1 MEKSSFFNSV
11 SGDRRYKAEEWAEY
25 FNSFIA
31 NGVFP
36 KPSNGLQVIANNS
49 MTITVKTG
57 KAWING
63 YFYFNTSDLSL
74 LIDNA
79 DGVLKRID
87 RIVVRWDLQNRKTS
101 VKVKKGGYSASPTA
115 PALQRDADAYEL
127 ALADVYV
134 GAGAVSIAQAH
145 VTDQRLNGDLC
156 GIVVG
161 TVGEMDTTA
170 FNAQLQGWFALYQE
184 MSEAQYNSLKAFM
197 DGLKIQSNADYVELQ
212 GWFAAFQTQ
221 ANAEFRSWFE
231 MLQNTL
237 DENAA
242 ANLYNLI
249 TLLGERVTLIEKMIF
264 TDFDGTPYLILFD
277 NLDGITTEGVWNIG
291 LQRLEC

>member
-25 FNSFIA
+25 FASFIT

-36 KPSNGLQVIANNS
+36 VPSTGLQVLANNS
-49 MTITVKTG
+49 MIITVKTG

-63 YFYFNTSDLSL
+63 YFYFNTADLSVVL
-74 LIDNA
+74 DTA

-87 RIVVRWDLQNRKTS
+87 RVVARWDLQERKVS
-101 VKVKKGGYSASPTA
+101 IKVKKGGYSASPAA
-115 PALQRDADAYEL
+115 PVLQRDADAYEL

-134 GAGAVSIAQAH
+134 GAGVVAIAQAH
-145 VTDQRLNGDLC
+145 ITDQRLNNSLC
-156 GIVVG
+156 GLVVG
-161 TVGEMDTTA
+161 TVGTMDTTA
-170 FNAQLQGWFALYQE
+170 FNAQLQGWFALYQN
-184 MSEAQYNSLKAFM
+184 MSKEQYEALKAYMDSLK
-197 DGLKIQSNADYVELQ
+197 LQSGADYVTLQ
-212 GWFAAFQTQ
+212 EWFAAYQTQ

-237 DENAA
+237 NENVA

-249 TLLGERVTLIEKMIF
+249 TLMGERVSLLEKVVF
-264 TDFDGTPYLILFD
+264 TDFDSHPYIILFD
-277 NLDGITTEGVWNIG
+277 DLAGIITEGVWNEA